1 MALFDFNALPGLGTA
16 AETAEKMILWG
27 RHEQAYFRSGILAS
41 TSTDNG
47 NTPTTTVR
55 TGMIL
60 AQVSNKWQPYKS
72 TASDGTQLAQGL
84 LASDVKLTDPYGTL
98 SDHVCVVIVAG
109 PVKASQLLY
118 NAPVQAST
126 TLTGIDPQAR
136 AQLNDHMVFDD
147 QLYSNTN
154 PWINVIPK
162 TASYTVKVADSGTEF
177 TNTGAAG
184 TITFTLPALLDAN
197 SNPVCKGVLY
207 RFTTIAAQAIAVAR
221 AGSDTVVFY
230 NDAAHGTA
238 TTTTKVGLT
247 LEVRT
252 DDTGTRWVFTL
263 VSGVVG
269 TDVTMS

>member
-16 AETAEKMILWG
+16 AETAEKMFLWG
-27 RHEQAYFRSGILAS
+27 RHEQAYFRSAILVS

-47 NTPTTTVR
+47 NSPTTTVR

-60 AQVSNKWQPYKS
+60 AQLSSNKWTPYKS
-72 TASDGTQLAQGL
+72 TASDGSQIAQGIL
-84 LASDVKLTDPYGTL
+84 SFDTKLTDPYGNL
-98 SDHVCVVIVAG
+98 SDHVCVVVVAG
-109 PVKASQLLY
+109 PVKGGQLLY

-136 AQLNDHMVFDD
+136 AQLSHMVFDD
-147 QLYSNTN
+147 QLYNNTN

-162 TASYTVKVADSGTEF
+162 TASYTVKVSESGTEYV
-177 TNTGAAG
+177 NTGAAG

-207 RFTTIAAQAIAVAR
+207 RFTTTAAQAIAVAR
-221 AGSDTVVFY
+221 AGSDTVIYY

-238 TTTTKVGLT
+238 TTTAKVGLT

-252 DDTGTRWVFTL
+252 DDTGTKWIYTL